1 MRFLPQFMYQKD
13 IVKLVDKL
21 IMDDG
26 YTSYN
31 KVDDMAKE
39 SLTVMATNALG
50 LDGYV
55 AITDCDDLDVA
66 LRDLTRFITFST
78 TDNAIC
84 LANTLKR
91 NAVAHFDEYF
101 AELFDERFGLIA
113 ADRNREAG
121 LEPIVDHVTGETR
134 WVR

>member
-13 IVKLVDKL
+13 IVKLIDKL
-21 IMDDG
+21 IDDDG
-26 YTSYN
+26 YTSYS

-91 NAVAHFDEYF
+91 NAIKHFDEYF
-101 AELFDERFGLIA
+101 TELFDERLGEIKCE
-113 ADRNREAG
+113 RNREAG
-121 LEPIVDHVTGETR
+121 LEPIVDPINGETR